1 VASQVAEGT
10 PGRRDVV
17 PVEEAAVP
25 SMTVGHRDM
34 GPETVVGEAATG
46 GAPQADVRTSI
57 ERMFVRQH
65 GPDRF
70 ADEGVL
76 PSSARL
82 RWPIERR
89 TIRREELA
97 MCHMIRA
104 EGGGPLRSFSGGLAH
119 ETGWHHSRKADRM
132 LGWEGE
138 TAYELLIAAE
148 SDHAVMRIEAES
160 VAFESVLDGIP
171 FHYTIDAELIM
182 ADGTITFVEVKR
194 TEADL
199 RDERLRDVLAFVR
212 EACRRCGIRFL
223 VVFRGGIW
231 ADRHHRRNAHLVA
244 RHAFVPIDPEHRLAI
259 RRHFE
264 EADGAT
270 TRGALAAALAPGRPV
285 LGCALVDAC
294 MIERL
299 VRIDLTGRRLCD
311 ATEVHLP

>member
-1 VASQVAEGT
+1 MRT
-10 PGRRDVV
+10 
-17 PVEEAAVP
+17 
-25 SMTVGHRDM
+25 GHRDT
-34 GPETVVGEAATG
+34 GPETVVSEASPG
-46 GAPQADVRTSI
+46 GARQADVRTPI
-57 ERMFVRQH
+57 EQMFVRRQE
-65 GPDRF
+65 PDRF
-70 ADEGVL
+70 ADQGVL

-89 TIRREELA
+89 TTRREELA

-148 SDHAVMRIEAES
+148 SDHAVKRIEAES

-199 RDERLRDVLAFVR
+199 RDERLREVLAFVR

-223 VVFRGGIW
+223 IVFRGGIW

-244 RHAFVPIDPEHRLAI
+244 RHAFVPIDAEHRLAI

-285 LGCALVDAC
+285 LGRALVDAC
-294 MIERL
+294 TIERL
-299 VRIDLTGRRLCD
+299 VRIDLTGRRLGD
-311 ATEVHLP
+311 ATEVRPP

>member
-1 VASQVAEGT
+1 MAEGT
-10 PGRRDVV
+10 SGRRDVV

-46 GAPQADVRTSI
+46 GAPQADVRTPI
-57 ERMFVRQH
+57 ERMFIRHH

-148 SDHAVMRIEAES
+148 SDHAVRRIETES

-171 FHYTIDAELIM
+171 FHYTIDLELVM
-182 ADGTITFVEVKR
+182 ADGTNTFVEVKR

-223 VVFRGGIW
+223 IVFRSGIW

-244 RHAFVPIDPEHRLAI
+244 RHAFTPIDQEHRLAI
-259 RRHFE
+259 RRHFD
-264 EADGAT
+264 EAGRVT
-270 TRGALAAALAPGRPV
+270 TRGALAAALAPDRPAHGR
-285 LGCALVDAC
+285 ALVDAC
-294 MIERL
+294 TIGRL
-299 VRIDLTGRRLCD
+299 VRMDITKRRLGD
-311 ATEVHLP
+311 ATEVRPP